1 MANKPK
7 KQAATE
13 TAETSEAIADSTV
26 NEETSNRLWLPGS
39 FLVVLTAAVLRLIWL
54 PFKPFHH
61 DEGVNGWFMTNL
73 VRQGIFKYD
82 PQNYHGPTLY
92 YITLVSTYL
101 FGLTDFAVRFVTSL
115 FGILTIVLILY
126 LRRYIGTI
134 GALAAAMLVALS
146 PGMSFVSR
154 YFIHEILFVFFTLG
168 VAIAV
173 LKFMERERVGQ
184 AGIGLMSLLLLVCL
198 LPGTLNFADAVGGA
212 NQFVKIGAGLVFFA
226 IEVVIVYF
234 LMRSLVEWNAGRPIY
249 LLLAAA
255 SASLTFATK
264 ETAFISFGTMLIAVF
279 CVFVWRKIWAEDKEG
294 WSEPIELNFK
304 KFLAAFGDRQSW
316 IVLIALCV
324 VVFAYVWVLFFT
336 SFFTYPEG
344 LKASIKAYDLW
355 AKTGTKDHA
364 DNGMWAYLKWG
375 MKLETPIFILGA
387 LGAGL
392 AFWKAKHRFAM
403 FAALWGFGLFAAYT
417 LIPYKTPWLAL
428 NFLLPIAIAA
438 GYAINE
444 LAVSKQ
450 MWQRAAA
457 AFAAAVAFGVCA
469 YQAIDLN
476 FYRYDDDSM
485 PYVYAH
491 TRRAYNEMLAEIDRI
506 ARKSGKLNETS
517 VIVVSPDY
525 WGLPWS
531 LRDYPNAG
539 FYGQITPTSTAE
551 IVIGKTDQQ
560 AELEQEFGGN
570 YQHIGT
576 FALRPGVDL
585 MIYVRRDLA
594 R

>member
-1 MANKPK
+1 MAKKPK
-7 KQAATE
+7 KQLDETE
-13 TAETSEAIADSTV
+13 DTGEQIV
-26 NEETSNRLWLPGS
+26 NNETSNRYWLPGS
-39 FLVVLTAAVLRLIWL
+39 LFVVFAAAVLRLVWL

-73 VRQGIFKYD
+73 VRQGVFKYD

-92 YITLVSTYL
+92 YFTLVSTYL
-101 FGLTDFAVRFVTSL
+101 FGLTDFAVRFVTAF
-115 FGILTIVLILY
+115 FGILLVVLILY
-126 LRRYIGTI
+126 LRRYIGTV

-146 PGMSFVSR
+146 PGMSFISR
-154 YFIHEILFVFFTLG
+154 YYIHEILFVFFTLA
-168 VAIAV
+168 VVVAV
-173 LKFMERERVGQ
+173 LQFMERERAGQ
-184 AGIGLMSLLLLVCL
+184 AAIGSMSLLLLVCL
-198 LPGTLNFADAVGGA
+198 LPGTINFANAIGGA
-212 NQFVKIGAGLVFFA
+212 NQLVKIGAGLAFFA
-226 IEVVIVYF
+226 VEVVIVYF
-234 LMRSLVEWNAGRPIY
+234 LMRSLAAWNEGRPIY

-264 ETAFISFGTMLIAVF
+264 ETAFISFGTIAIAIF
-279 CVFVWRKIWAEDKEG
+279 CVFVWRKLWAEDKNG
-294 WSEPIELNFK
+294 WSEPVEFSFKNF
-304 KFLAAFGDRQSW
+304 FAAFGDRQSR
-316 IVLIALCV
+316 IVLIALCI

-344 LKASIKAYDLW
+344 VKASFKAYDLW

-364 DNGMWAYLKWG
+364 DNGLLAYLRWG
-375 MKLETPIFILGA
+375 MKVEAPIFILGA
-387 LGAGL
+387 LGAAL
-392 AFWKAKHRFAM
+392 AFWKARHRFAM
-403 FAALWGFGLFAAYT
+403 FAALWGFGVFMAYT

-438 GYAINE
+438 GYGINE
-444 LAVSKQ
+444 LAVSRQ

-457 AFAAAVAFGVCA
+457 AFLAAIAFGVCA

-491 TRRAYNEMLAEIDRI
+491 TRRAYNEMLVEIDRI
-506 ARKSGKLNETS
+506 AEKSGKNNETS
-517 VIVVSPDY
+517 IIVASPDY

-560 AELEQEFGGN
+560 AKLEEEYGRH
-570 YQHIGT
+570 YQSTGT
-576 FALRPGVDL
+576 YALRPGVDL
-585 MIYVRRDLA
+585 VLYVRKDLA
-594 R
+594 K